1 MDERRIIFFDGHCN
15 LCNTFID
22 FIIRYNQKASF
33 KVASLQGITAQE
45 ELPRAMYQNLS
56 TVVLLDRNE
65 RIYTHTDAVIRI
77 VSQLR
82 PFFKIFLIFLI
93 LPSFLRD
100 PLYRVIAKYRYKLFG
115 KRETCRLPTK
125 EEREYFLP

>member
-1 MDERRIIFFDGHCN
+1 MNKTKIIFFDGHCN

-45 ELPRAMYQNLS
+45 ELPQAMYQNLS

-82 PFFKIFLIFLI
+82 PIFKIFLIFLI
-93 LPSFLRD
+93 LPRFLRD
-100 PLYRVIAKYRYKLFG
+100 PLYRGIAKYRYKFFG